1 MNKVG
6 IKLLIAIVAMPFLI
20 TCSASAQDAAAVNDR
35 ELNTQAYVELLKT
48 DVDSKRV
55 AIVTQIMQFSDSDA
69 KVFWPIYK
77 EYDAQRAKLD
87 AAEAQLI
94 QEYSKEYQTISNE
107 KAEKLLS
114 KTFGIEAQRV
124 DLKKKYFKTI
134 KSALSATTAARFIE
148 VENQLEDV
156 AGLQASAVLPA
167 NQAN

>member
-48 DVDSKRV
+48 DVDSKRE

-87 AAEAQLI
+87 AAQAQLI
-94 QEYSKEYQTISNE
+94 QEYSNEYQTISNE
-107 KAEKLLS
+107 KAEQLLS
-114 KTFGIEAQRV
+114 KTFAIEAQRV

-156 AGLQASAVLPA
+156 AGLKASAVLPA